1 MWIIRARRCPKTID
15 ALFQWIEPRCPKT
28 HDSNPHA
35 IYFSS
40 FPCSCYITVFVW
52 AKCFQIRHFSSED
65 VEGGASWK
73 KIFLFP
79 RPLEADWHDE
89 LCNHLFAKLKVI
101 WISCCA
107 DSLWP
112 KMGEAWRK
120 SKLSWGADTGAG
132 ESGYNRDYNQD
143 NRDYNSVAN
152 RNYSWRSRSRND
164 CWPINGWRDQKR
176 SACQGPWLKG
186 VDSAHRGEQRCLLVW
201 NSNSYI

>member
-15 ALFQWIEPRCPKT
+15 ASFQWIEPRCPKT
-28 HDSNPHA
+28 HESNPHA

-40 FPCSCYITVFVW
+40 FPCSYYITVFVW
-52 AKCFQIRHFSSED
+52 AKCFLIRHFSSED

-120 SKLSWGADTGAG
+120 SKLSWVQTQERGNQDIIRIIRIIIQWQTEIIPDGADQETIPGRSTGG
-132 ESGYNRDYNQD
+132 E
-143 NRDYNSVAN
+143 
-152 RNYSWRSRSRND
+152 
-164 CWPINGWRDQKR
+164 IKRDQR
-176 SACQGPWLKG
+176 VKG
-186 VDSAHRGEQRCLLVW
+186 GTRGEQRCLLVW
-201 NSNSYI
+201 NYNSYI